1 MINGLKNTGLKPDFK
16 KISLFVLGFFVF
28 LFVCVFYFINLSFFF
43 WKGVGGWGH
52 SLFVGGGVI
61 ASLFHRNELIIVFL
75 DFLVFET

>member
-1 MINGLKNTGLKPDFK
+1 MINRLKNTGLKPDFK

-43 WKGVGGWGH
+43 LEGGGGH

>member
-1 MINGLKNTGLKPDFK
+1 MINRLKNTGLKPEFK
-16 KISLFVLGFFVF
+16 NISLFVLGFFVF
-28 LFVCVFYFINLSFFF
+28 LFVCVFYFINLSFF
-43 WKGVGGWGH
+43 WRGGGH

>member
-1 MINGLKNTGLKPDFK
+1 MINRLKNADLNHTFK
-16 KISLFVLGFFVF
+16 KVSLFFCFFWAFVHF
-28 LFVCVFYFINLSFFF
+28 CLFVSFILLICLLFF
-43 WKGVGGWGH
+43 WGGGH

>member
-1 MINGLKNTGLKPDFK
+1 MINRLKNTGLKPDFK

-28 LFVCVFYFINLSFFF
+28 LFVCVFYFINLSF
-43 WKGVGGWGH
+43 V
-52 SLFVGGGVI
+52 VI